1 MRTRSSSARRLEA
14 PSGVTPVGV
23 SSKVEQSGRHKTMM
37 MFNWMEIII
46 IMLSPQVCIYWSELK
61 HRIGCSYQLPLTP

>member
-1 MRTRSSSARRLEA
+1 MNTNQHRSACPA
-14 PSGVTPVGV
+14 KW
-23 SSKVEQSGRHKTMM
+23 SKVEQSGRHKTMM
-37 MFNWMEIII
+37 IFNWMEIII